1 MANII
6 GKRITAALAIKG
18 VMQKQLAKHM
28 RVKDNVVSY
37 WCSGSRTPN
46 AKQIAEIA
54 KYLGVSTDYLLGVSI
69 APTTDKELRYICDY
83 TGLSDRVV
91 RLLHA
96 SRGSY
101 IVELLNYF
109 IEYTHEDD
117 IDFLEDY
124 PFVGVND
131 IESKYLSSCIEL
143 ANDIKQIQDEIEN
156 EEFGEDL
163 EYLKEDFEDEQDFL
177 REAEQEKEEEK
188 MQKEML
194 LNGNKYFLSKV
205 FNSCLDRFITS
216 QAGADDE

>member
-1 MANII
+1 MENII
-6 GKRITAALAIKG
+6 GKRITAALATKN
-18 VMQKQLAKHM
+18 VMQKQLAE
-28 RVKDNVVSY
+28 RLGVKPNIVSY
-37 WCSGSRTPN
+37 WCSGQRTPH
-46 AKQIAEIA
+46 AAQIAEIA
-54 KYLGVSTDYLLGVSI
+54 KVLGVSADYLLGVSI

-96 SRGSY
+96 SRGSC

-109 IEYTHEDD
+109 IEYTHEDN

-143 ANDIKQIQDEIEN
+143 ANDIKQIQDEIEGK
-156 EEFGEDL
+156 EFGENL
-163 EYLKEDFEDEQDFL
+163 EYPKEDFEDEQDFL
-177 REAEQEKEEEK
+177 QEAEKEKEEEK

-205 FNSCLDRFITS
+205 FNSCLDCFIAS
-216 QAGADDE
+216 QVGADDE

>member
-1 MANII
+1 MKNII
-6 GKRITAALAIKG
+6 GKRITAALATKN
-18 VMQKQLAKHM
+18 VMQKQLAE
-28 RVKDNVVSY
+28 RLGVKANIVSY
-37 WCSGSRTPN
+37 WCSGQRTPN
-46 AKQIAEIA
+46 ADQIAEIA
-54 KYLGVSTDYLLGVSI
+54 KALDVSADYLLGLTKSQ
-69 APTTDKELRYICDY
+69 TTDKDLQYICDY
-83 TGLSDRVV
+83 TGLSNRVV

-96 SRGSY
+96 SRGSC

-109 IEYTHEDD
+109 IEYTHKED

-143 ANDIKQIQDEIEN
+143 ANDIKQIQDEIEG
-156 EEFGEDL
+156 EEFSENL
-163 EYLKEDFEDEQDFL
+163 EYPKEDFEDEQGFL
-177 REAEQEKEEEK
+177 QEAEQEKEEEK

-205 FNSCLDRFITS
+205 FNSCLDCFITS